1 MKQETNSAPIQT
13 NQLSNFLAS
22 CKFPILS
29 GLFAFL
35 AGFAGKHAFSEDI
48 GGLKSYEF
56 LDVFIYLTLEFIDYS
71 IRMLTTLSEV
81 FVQF

>member
-1 MKQETNSAPIQT
+1 MKT
-13 NQLSNFLAS
+13 NQLSDFLTL

-48 GGLKSYEF
+48 GGLKNYEF
-56 LDVFIYLTLEFIDYS
+56 LDV
-71 IRMLTTLSEV
+71 
-81 FVQF
+81 